1 MDVNRKGNKDHKTKR
16 RPTRGR
22 PSRSSQRA
30 SQPSPWPGTGQG
42 VLPRK
47 RQRRMR
53 AKSQQASPLPSR
65 RAQEEA
71 EEEDPWHLGLN
82 SRAYR
87 RTGANERLGELLQ
100 ASRDFRQPPEIV
112 DSTTFLEMVSWA
124 EEFDQFLGRQSRT
137 WAWQVGYVHSF
148 LRRKLV
154 LGQLSSSSG
163 RTNVQWSDVSV
174 DCLKQLSPDVCDYLS
189 RVPAKWSSADLS
201 RLCTDRDDWGVFVS
215 MFACLWGGGGEG
227 EGVPGASR
235 RVDRTGGVG
244 RIPGRSPGPH
254 PAIRRGGACAH
265 LGEAVRP

>member
-16 RPTRGR
+16 RP
-22 PSRSSQRA
+22 RSSGSQRA
-30 SQPSPWPGTGQG
+30 SQPSPRPGIGQG

-53 AKSQQASPLPSR
+53 AKSQQASPSPR
-65 RAQEEA
+65 RKAQEGA
-71 EEEDPWHLGLN
+71 EEEDQWHLGLN

-124 EEFDQFLGRQSRT
+124 EEFDQFLGRHSRT
-137 WAWQVGYVHSF
+137 WAGQVGYVHDC

-154 LGQLSSSSG
+154 VGQLSCSSD

-174 DCLKQLSPDVCDYLS
+174 D
-189 RVPAKWSSADLS
+189 WS
-201 RLCTDRDDWGVFVS
+201 
-215 MFACLWGGGGEG
+215 
-227 EGVPGASR
+227 
-235 RVDRTGGVG
+235 
-244 RIPGRSPGPH
+244 
-254 PAIRRGGACAH
+254 
-265 LGEAVRP
+265 